1 MGKDVT
7 NVLQLCYKYF
17 MNESEK
23 LKMKKPTNS
32 CQYPDMYCCI
42 LLSGLSD
49 LIFSDSGYRE
59 FTTSLKAT
67 FQVETI
73 SPARKV

>member
-1 MGKDVT
+1 
-7 NVLQLCYKYF
+7 
-17 MNESEK
+17 
-23 LKMKKPTNS
+23 MKQPTNS
-32 CQYPDMYCCI
+32 CQYPDVYCCI

-59 FTTSLKAT
+59 FATSLKAT